1 MWPIRHSAGRKRT
14 TTIDP
19 LRGLALAVVVFMSA
33 CRVSAPAPPTVG
45 VASVV
50 APATMT
56 ALATK
61 PVMAPTATAI
71 TRLPA
76 TAPPSP
82 TPRPTSTPSAS
93 GYSLRF
99 YGTGRQDVDR
109 LKIRLDPPAPAD
121 IGATDFTLEFWI
133 KATADSNRAG
143 PVECGA
149 NNHWIN
155 GNIVVDRDRFGQD
168 RKFGL
173 SLAAGRVV
181 FGVSGNGTGD
191 RTVCGQ
197 TDLRDGAWHHLA
209 VQRRR
214 SDGYLWVFVDGRLE
228 AEADGPDGD
237 ISYPDGAP
245 PGRPGDPW
253 CRGPG
258 GAWGGA
264 CLNDPFLV
272 IGAEKHDADQDGGT
286 LSAPLYPAFAGWV
299 DELRL
304 SNVLRYPAD
313 FDVPDGP
320 FEADANTVALYHFDE
335 GPAGTCTLSVADS
348 SGALGGPSDGECRN
362 GGPEMPGPEFSPE
375 NPFSSGAP

>member
-1 MWPIRHSAGRKRT
+1 LSVRITLTLISFLLLGAALSACQSTRST
-14 TTIDP
+14 TPTP
-19 LRGLALAVVVFMSA
+19 GAVEVVVTA
-33 CRVSAPAPPTVG
+33 TPPAIP
-45 VASVV
+45 
-50 APATMT
+50 
-56 ALATK
+56 LATK
-61 PVMAPTATAI
+61 PQTVATATEAI
-71 TRLPA
+71 ISA
-76 TAPPSP
+76 SP
-82 TPRPTSTPSAS
+82 TTPVTSMPRPTSTPSAS

-109 LKIRLDPPAPAD
+109 LKIRLDPPVPAD

-168 RKFGL
+168 RKFGV

-304 SNVLRYPAD
+304 SNVLRYSED
-313 FDVPDGP
+313 LDVPQGP
-320 FEADANTVALYHFDE
+320 FETDAQTMALYHFDE
-335 GPAGTCTLSVADS
+335 GPAGTCTITVMDA
-348 SGALGGPSDGECRN
+348 ANAPGGPSNGECRN
-362 GGPEMPGPEFSPE
+362 GGPEMPGPEISPE
-375 NPFSSGAP
+375 NPFESRGP